1 MSGRLRA
8 AGSWVAQLIAWLVIL
23 IAVATVTVAVLVPR
37 LAGATPYAVLTGS
50 MEPTYP
56 PGTLV
61 VVRPV
66 DPAQLGVGDAVTY
79 QLESG
84 EPTVATHRIVT
95 RGVNGKG
102 EHWFRT
108 QGDANSAPDPESVRA
123 VQVKG
128 RVWYAVPHLGHA
140 NDVLNG
146 SRRQVV
152 LYGVVTGL
160 LGYAAFMFAGA
171 VRDRRRGRVAEQC
184 AAGGAR

>member
-1 MSGRLRA
+1 M
-8 AGSWVAQLIAWLVIL
+8 VAWLVIL
-23 IAVATVTVAVLVPR
+23 AAVAALAAAVLVPR

-61 VVRPV
+61 VVKPI
-66 DPAQLGVGDAVTY
+66 DAADLGVGDVVTY

-84 EPTVATHRIVT
+84 RPEVATHRIVS

-108 QGDANSAPDPESVRA
+108 QGDANGAPDPESVRA

-128 RVWYAVPHLGHA
+128 RVWYSVPYLGRF
-140 NDVLNG
+140 NDLING
-146 SRRQVV
+146 SRRQLA
-152 LYGVVTGL
+152 LYVAVTGL

-171 VRDRRRGRVAEQC
+171 ARERRRPRRAGAVEAVIAVDAVDADEAGREVL
-184 AAGGAR
+184 R